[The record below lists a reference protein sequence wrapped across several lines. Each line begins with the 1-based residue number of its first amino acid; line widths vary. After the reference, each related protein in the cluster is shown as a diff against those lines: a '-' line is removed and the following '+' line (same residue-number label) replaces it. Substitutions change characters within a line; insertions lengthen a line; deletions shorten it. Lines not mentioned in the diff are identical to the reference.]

1 MCDRTRGAVVEL
13 QDFRQLTE
21 TLFDADVC
29 IVGAGPAG
37 LAIASELADTHC
49 RVLIIESGGR
59 EPSALTRYLDVVEN
73 VGAARQAD
81 QAEVRARAFGGTS
94 NIWNGRCAPLD
105 ASDMEARDWVPLSG
119 WPLPHADFAPY
130 FKRAAGQL
138 GLCPLDYDS
147 SLDARQPFGSP
158 LALSYSDALRPY
170 LWQFSVDDTDSSV
183 ATRSARNMQQRDPA
197 NLRVLLHATVT
208 ELVPDASGT
217 RIEWL
222 EIRSLTGREAK
233 VRARVVVLCAG
244 GIETPRLLLAS
255 RRIVPS
261 GIGNQHGL
269 VGRHLMDHARC
280 SLGQLRLPD
289 AARLRPAFSL
299 QSIEAHGRQR
309 YFLRGLALSAEFQR
323 REQLLGCA
331 GWVHETE
338 AADDPWSALKRL
350 KMRQSD
356 TRASDLSAL
365 ARQPWLAAR
374 QLRRKLLERQPVL
387 RKLASVE
394 LMCDVEQE
402 PAPDSRI
409 TLSDVNDVLG
419 MPRAR
424 IDWRIS
430 ELQKRTILRFA
441 QQSARTFA
449 SMGQQLSLAEYVRD
463 GALDVAA
470 LRDVAHP
477 SGTTRMA
484 HSALRG
490 VVDASGQVHG
500 VERLYIA
507 GTSVFPTQGHVNP
520 TLTLVAL
527 AIRVADELKARHFVK
542 RPTPHAQ
549 TELNTYA

>member
-1 MCDRTRGAVVEL
+1 
-13 QDFRQLTE
+13 
-21 TLFDADVC
+21 LFDADVC

-37 LAIASELADTHC
+37 LAIARELSDTHC
-49 RVLIIESGGR
+49 RVLIIESGGA
-59 EPSALTRYLDVVEN
+59 EPSALTQDLDVVEN
-73 VGAARQAD
+73 VGAARQPD
-81 QAEVRARAFGGTS
+81 QALVRARAFGGTS
-94 NIWNGRCAPLD
+94 NVWNGRCGPLD
-105 ASDMEARDWVPLSG
+105 ASDMEARDWLPLSG
-119 WPLPHADFAPY
+119 WPLTHEQFAPY

-138 GLCPLDYDS
+138 GLCAVDYNA
-147 SLDARQPFGSP
+147 SLEARQLYGSP

-183 ATRSARNMQQRDPA
+183 AMRCARNMQQRDPS

-208 ELVPDASGT
+208 ELVPDASAT

-222 EIRSLTGREAK
+222 EIRSLAGKQAK
-233 VRARVVVLCAG
+233 VRARVIVLCAG

-255 RRIVPS
+255 RRVVPS
-261 GIGNQHGL
+261 GVGNRHGL

-299 QSIEAHGRQR
+299 QSIEADGRQR
-309 YFLRGLALSAEFQR
+309 YFLRGLALTAEFQR
-323 REQLLGCA
+323 REQLLACA

-356 TRASDLSAL
+356 TRASDLGTL
-365 ARQPWLAAR
+365 LRQPWLSM
-374 QLRRKLLERQPVL
+374 QQIRRKLVQRQPVL
-387 RKLASVE
+387 RKLAGVE
-394 LMCDVEQE
+394 LMCDVEQD
-402 PAPDSRI
+402 PDPDSRI

-430 ELQKRTILRFA
+430 ELQKQTIVRFA
-441 QQSARTFA
+441 QQAARTFA
-449 SMGQQLSLAEYVRD
+449 SMGQHLSLQEHVRAGQID
-463 GALDVAA
+463 LAQ

-484 HSALRG
+484 DSPLHG
-490 VVDASGQVHG
+490 VVDATGQVHG
-500 VERLYIA
+500 IERLYIA

-527 AIRVADELKARHFVK
+527 AIRIADELKARHFSR
-542 RPTPHAQ
+542 RPTSHAQ
-549 TELNTYA
+549 PERAVAASTS